1 MSAGIIN
8 PHPTVR
14 CFPSECDG
22 QNKAGRS
29 KLRRPS
35 HVDDVNARCGSET
48 DVADSHALAASCLA
62 HPGGRR
68 KFLDFNHP
76 EFRLSATSIQLI
88 EVLLKPLISSL
99 SIMAAAR
106 LSPTG
111 NLLRK
116 SRLFSLPPTLSPPVE
131 PASSKTVAESD
142 TATLPYPIRQA
153 IQTHPSSL
161 ARGDWGLKRPL
172 PSKSTTD
179 KSLSP
184 VVRINHLDT
193 FEHVTDFESAGDH
206 AVTLKKFQELS
217 LPISKT
223 TDTGVPAGIGGGRH
237 ESVFES
243 ASDNMVKT
251 ESSNAKRYRYRGP
264 WLAGQTQS
272 EFERFLKKIGS
283 TEKAQFLNMVR
294 KHLANKR
301 HAEKE
306 REARAEGEELSDESP
321 VPLTRFEF
329 NQAMKELRADPSAL
343 GPLVN
348 RFFDLATPPIVPT
361 SYITKSNWTPGPS
374 DLSTVRYAH
383 EGPPKTHPSAGL
395 SYIRTLSHLD
405 NHPVAG
411 PQQHQRPVPTRFLRA
426 KSRVQS
432 SAIRALVGVGGIV
445 VEDGHVFAFSNRNS
459 QGTGNHVD
467 PDVPGGTKFWSRPD
481 RVMITSEG
489 TISMKIGRPLT
500 TTKSLYGMEDEKKP
514 LPDSVRGADRVV
526 PRLA

>member
-1 MSAGIIN
+1 MTFTLMTGSSWKRDASSRAR
-8 PHPTVR
+8 TVTR
-14 CFPSECDG
+14 GGFS
-22 QNKAGRS
+22 R
-29 KLRRPS
+29 
-35 HVDDVNARCGSET
+35 
-48 DVADSHALAASCLA
+48 LAQPAS
-62 HPGGRR
+62 RR

-76 EFRLSATSIQLI
+76 DSDPPKTAGRPI
-88 EVLLKPLISSL
+88 EVQLKPSISSI
-99 SIMAAAR
+99 SVMAAAR

-116 SRLFSLPPTLSPPVE
+116 SRLFSLPPTLSPPVD

-153 IQTHPSSL
+153 IQTPPSSL

-184 VVRINHLDT
+184 VVRINNLDT

-206 AVTLKKFQELS
+206 VMTLKKFQELS

-223 TDTGVPAGIGGGRH
+223 TNTGVPAGIGGGRH

-243 ASDNMVKT
+243 TSDNMIET
-251 ESSNAKRYRYRGP
+251 GSPNAKRYRYRGP
-264 WLAGQTQS
+264 WLAGQTQAEYERLLKKAGS
-272 EFERFLKKIGS
+272 QRERFL
-283 TEKAQFLNMVR
+283 TMVR
-294 KHLANKR
+294 EHLANKR

-306 REARAEGEELSDESP
+306 REARAEGEELPNKSP
-321 VPLTRFEF
+321 VPLTDSEF
-329 NQAMKELRADPSAL
+329 KQALRELRANPSAL

-348 RFFDLATPPIVPT
+348 RFFDLATPPVVPT
-361 SYITKSNWTPGPS
+361 SYMMKSNWTAGPS
-374 DLSTVRYAH
+374 DLSAVRYAH

-481 RVMITSEG
+481 RVMVTSEG

-500 TTKSLYGMEDEKKP
+500 TTKSLYGLEDEKKP
-514 LPDSVRGADRVV
+514 LPDSVRGADRLV